1 LKEPIIAR
9 LDGISRYYG
18 SGAGQVNALE
28 NITLS
33 FDKGAM
39 TALAGPSGSGK
50 STLLHILGCI
60 DKPDKGTVLIDGIDT
75 TPLSLEQLSSL
86 RLEKIGFVFQSFNL
100 IPVLTAYENV
110 ELPLLFKELPKQ
122 LIAEKVQEVLAKVGL
137 LERKNHYPR
146 QLSGGQQQRVAIARA
161 LVGNP
166 SMILADEPTANLD
179 SNTGKS
185 ILDLLFSLNDRE
197 SITTVIAS
205 HDPAVLERVGKV
217 VRIRDGRIFPD

>member
-1 LKEPIIAR
+1 MKEPIIAR

>member
-1 LKEPIIAR
+1 MEKPIIAR

-33 FDKGAM
+33 FDKGTM

-100 IPVLTAYENV
+100 IPVLTAYENI

-122 LIAEKVQEVLAKVGL
+122 HIAEKVQEVLAKVEL